1 MHSETNELL
10 KRIITKLGN
19 IEGTVCRRG
28 KPWPCGQGARQ
39 TGSTD
44 KQACRHWTGGTVART
59 RRGGTDREGRRGRQT
74 EYMEKQRKVFL
85 DFLKIHHETSSK
97 TRMTLARDCWAI
109 HRKEWNAAAKK
120 GIGYSDYKALSRAK
134 LM

>member
-1 MHSETNELL
+1 MKTITNQNLAIIAAFARELARNL
-10 KRIITKLGN
+10 RAEPLPVEVVG
-19 IEGTVCRRG
+19 
-28 KPWPCGQGARQ
+28 GAGA
-39 TGSTD
+39 GSTAE
-44 KQACRHWTGGTVART
+44 QARRHRT
-59 RRGGTDREGRRGRQT
+59 DGEGRRGRQT

-85 DFLKIHHETSSK
+85 DYLKIHHETASK

>member
-1 MHSETNELL
+1 MYSETNELL
-10 KRIITKLGN
+10 KQIITKLGN

-28 KPWPCGQGARQ
+28 EPWPCGHGAGR
-39 TGSTD
+39 TGGTD
-44 KQACRHWTGGTVART
+44 KQACRHRT
-59 RRGGTDREGRRGRQT
+59 ERVGKKGRQT

-85 DFLKIHHETSSK
+85 DYLKIHHETASK